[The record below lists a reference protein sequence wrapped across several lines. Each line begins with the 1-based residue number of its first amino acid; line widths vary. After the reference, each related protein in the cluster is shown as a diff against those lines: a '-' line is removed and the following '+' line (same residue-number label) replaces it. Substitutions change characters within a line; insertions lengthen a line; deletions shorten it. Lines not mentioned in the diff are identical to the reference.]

1 MSIAGLDHIGHKPG
15 TAERIFGQVPAWLWF
30 GAGLF
35 LLMVI
40 GGNRSLQDADTYWQ
54 IVVGQSI
61 IDHRALPHT
70 DVYSFTRFGAPWM
83 SSSWLAQVLYAAS
96 YAAAGWAGPVILAA
110 LGTAAAFAL
119 LVHILCRYFS
129 AVHAIIV
136 AMAAVLMSAHHFVA
150 RPHLL
155 ALPVMVAWVYGL
167 VKASDARR
175 APSLWLL
182 PLIILWANLHGGFVL
197 GLALIAPFAL
207 DALWN
212 AQSPQRFSLAL
223 RWAAFGI
230 CALVASWITPYG
242 WNSLL
247 AARQILDLGPAMP
260 LIAEWQAADFSS
272 LGVFE
277 ICLFAAVAGALW
289 RGIVLSPPRILLVLG
304 LLHMAL
310 SHNRNI
316 EVFALLTP
324 LVVAG
329 PLAAQLGRAEAVART
344 RSWIGVVAVVLGV
357 VGATTAFVVSHTFT
371 PMAAQTPAAAV
382 DALKARKA
390 SRILHNAGFGGYLI
404 TQGIPTFFDGRGE
417 LYGAPFLVKT
427 FDALALRDVDGFLGL
442 LDRYRIDATLLTP
455 DTPAAGLL
463 DRLDG
468 WQRIHT
474 DGIAVVHVRKSGTA
488 NPAIK
493 PEGAAR

>member
-1 MSIAGLDHIGHKPG
+1 MSLADLDHIGHKQG
-15 TAERIFGQVPAWLWF
+15 TAERILGQVPAWLWF

-35 LLMVI
+35 LLFVI

-70 DVYSFTRFGAPWM
+70 DVYSFTKFGAPWM

-96 YAAAGWAGPVILAA
+96 YAVAGWAGPVILAA

-129 AVHAIIV
+129 TVHAIIV
-136 AMAAVLMSAHHFVA
+136 AMAAVLVSAHHFLA

-167 VKASDARR
+167 VSASDARR
-175 APSLWLL
+175 PPSFWLL

-212 AQSPQRFSLAL
+212 ADASQRVSLAL

-260 LIAEWQAADFSS
+260 LIAEWQPADFSS

-277 ICLFAAVAGALW
+277 ICLLAAAAAVLW
-289 RGIVLSPPRILLVLG
+289 RGIILSPPRILLVLG

-316 EVFALLTP
+316 EVFALLAP
-324 LVVAG
+324 LVVAA
-329 PLAAQLGRAEAVART
+329 PLAAQLRRPERLART
-344 RSWIGVVAVVLGV
+344 GSGIGVVAVILAV
-357 VGATTAFVVSHTFT
+357 VVATAAFVATHTFT

-382 DALKARKA
+382 DVLKARKA
-390 SRILHNAGFGGYLI
+390 ARILHNAGFGGYLI

-417 LYGAPFLVKT
+417 LYGASFLVKT

-442 LDRYRIDATLLTP
+442 LDSYKIDATLLTP
-455 DTPAAGLL
+455 ETPAVRLL

-468 WQRIHT
+468 WQRVYA
-474 DGIAVVHVRKSGTA
+474 DDIAVVHIRKSGAADST
-488 NPAIK
+488 IK
-493 PEGAAR
+493 PKGAAR